1 MPARPDTVREEVV
14 VHGNFRG
21 RLRSG
26 AANGLAAQRPATVVG
41 WPGLSASV
49 GREGMTAEKRARGLR
64 WGGSGPGAI
73 RGQAGRPGFAA
84 PVRWPLQAQGPC
96 SAARGA
102 SPPNCPRRRHRH
114 RTSAGTGKPGIKG
127 RLCRPRRWSP
137 EGPCAGCRARPEC
150 DRSVRRR
157 CRSVGRLGSARV
169 AVRRRQTGKRPSRSW
184 RPGTARSHRRLRP
197 AGRCAPAPG
206 TGRGRWPAAS
216 GAACGSPARTAPG
229 CPPGCRAPGRA
240 RSRR

>member
-26 AANGLAAQRPATVVG
+26 ER
-41 WPGLSASV
+41 V
-49 GREGMTAEKRARGLR
+49 GRAETGDRRRSAGAVGFGGEGRDDRGEAGQGFAVGRLRTRCDPGPGGPARVRGACSVAPS
-64 WGGSGPGAI
+64 GSGPV
-73 RGQAGRPGFAA
+73 F
-84 PVRWPLQAQGPC
+84 
-96 SAARGA
+96 RGA
-102 SPPNCPRRRHRH
+102 RSVAAELPAPAPSTPDVRGHREARHQG
-114 RTSAGTGKPGIKG
+114 AALQVPAMEPG
-127 RLCRPRRWSP
+127 
-137 EGPCAGCRARPEC
+137 
-150 DRSVRRR
+150 RSVRRVPR
-157 CRSVGRLGSARV
+157 EARVRSVGSAPMQERRLGSARV
-169 AVRRRQTGKRPSRSW
+169 AVRWRQTRKRPSRSW
-184 RPGTARSHRRLRP
+184 RPGTARPHRRLRP
-197 AGRCAPAPG
+197 VGRCARVPG